1 MSILDKCPFP
11 FPLAFSGTSGP
22 FMRVADSPRAQPV
35 ELAGMLANNLQP
47 HRLPKYRYRRQ
58 VIGSLGI
65 TVEDLDRLVEKL
77 ARQAGLR
84 LRPRP
89 KSFTGP

>member
-1 MSILDKCPFP
+1 MKILDKCPFP
-11 FPLAFSGTSGP
+11 FPVAFSGTSGP
-22 FMRVADSPRAQPV
+22 FMRVADSPQAQQV
-35 ELAGMLANNLQP
+35 QP